1 MKLMEVSRQL
11 RVSRVMETR
20 CRSLDPQENMKKV
33 MKKGIVKLQEPNQ
46 YLKLYFDI
54 QNQ

>member
-1 MKLMEVSRQL
+1 MEVSRQL

-20 CRSLDPQENMKKV
+20 CRSLNPQEN